1 MKFLIES
8 HHAEEECLRALDE
21 QLAKGP
27 EILKKFNYGCMSGD
41 HTAYALV
48 DVKNDGEAR
57 NLVPAFLL
65 NKARIIE
72 VGIFTP
78 EVVKSLHTTKAKAA

>member
-1 MKFLIES
+1 MKKYLIES
-8 HHAEEECLRALDE
+8 PHTKEECLRALDE

-27 EILKKFNYGCMSGD
+27 EILKQFYYGCMAGD
-41 HTAYALV
+41 HTAYSLV
-48 DVKNDGEAR
+48 DARDEKEAR

-65 NKARIIE
+65 DKARIIE

-78 EVVKSLHTTKAKAA
+78 EVIKSLHTKAA